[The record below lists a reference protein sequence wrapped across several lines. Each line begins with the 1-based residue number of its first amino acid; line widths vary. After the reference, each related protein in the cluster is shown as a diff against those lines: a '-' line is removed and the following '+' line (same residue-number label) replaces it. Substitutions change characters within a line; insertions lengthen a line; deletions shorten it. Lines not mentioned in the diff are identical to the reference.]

1 MLKIKAI
8 YANTESLEVR
18 NSIFEKTHALLEGGA
33 MVIDTAW
40 MAKSNHHI
48 ENSIFTMATSK
59 KGGAI
64 YYGISGGTDI
74 GKKSVSPASGLLRG
88 LRFESCVATEAA
100 GAVYCDDVE
109 VHVDN
114 SNFFN
119 CTAGQFGGAIL
130 TNTGTVNISASSFE
144 NCRVQAD
151 IQTDVCFRLILTSTI
166 GTRGWNGNVLYVLE
180 PHWADTI
187 ANEFDPRSACMLTPQ
202 NLPSK

>member
-8 YANTESLEVR
+8 YANTESLDVR

-48 ENSIFTMATSK
+48 ENSNFTMATSK

-114 SNFFN
+114 SNLCLN
-119 CTAGQFGGAIL
+119 CYDTSKEAYLHGCSHRRHYRQFL
-130 TNTGTVNISASSFE
+130 DHLSAS
-144 NCRVQAD
+144 RAIIVRWAAD
-151 IQTDVCFRLILTSTI
+151 IYFDGRFWGVSIHAD
-166 GTRGWNGNVLYVLE
+166 RGSNSFAIV
-180 PHWADTI
+180 
-187 ANEFDPRSACMLTPQ
+187 SAQ
-202 NLPSK
+202 